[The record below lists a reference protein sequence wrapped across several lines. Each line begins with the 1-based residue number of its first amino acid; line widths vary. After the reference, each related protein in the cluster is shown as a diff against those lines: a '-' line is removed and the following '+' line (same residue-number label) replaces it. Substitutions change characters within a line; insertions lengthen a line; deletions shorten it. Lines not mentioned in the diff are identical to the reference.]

1 MLTQSLDL
9 QSMEVGDEVRG
20 LERPQAERSEDTANA
35 VCGKETVVAND
46 GGQQHPDVVLDIE
59 QHSKNEDETR
69 TQSWQT
75 LSELLDRLIVALTP
89 GYSKTRDHEEESSR
103 NIDDVIEITTAIT
116 ELNEPN
122 LSEESKKANTERL
135 VMEKGEILPL
145 ISAFMKQLYSS
156 KCECFAYPIVEIERG
171 SSDVIGR
178 QFWVIYTVA

>member
-1 MLTQSLDL
+1 
-9 QSMEVGDEVRG
+9 MEEGDEVGG